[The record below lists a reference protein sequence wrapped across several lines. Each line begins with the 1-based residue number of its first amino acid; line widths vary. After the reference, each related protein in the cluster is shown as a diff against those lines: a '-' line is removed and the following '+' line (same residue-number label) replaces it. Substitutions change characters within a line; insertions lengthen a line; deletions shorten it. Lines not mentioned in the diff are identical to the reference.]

1 MTNLST
7 LLHDTRT
14 RQIGLQALLL
24 ALVAGGVGWL
34 ILNTASNLD
43 ERGITGGFSFLDRA
57 ARFPIAESIIAYRPT
72 DSFGWAFLVGLGNT
86 LFLAVTVALA
96 ATLLGLGV
104 ALARRSAHPLTS
116 GAATVYVE
124 AMRNTPLVVQ
134 LLFWYALVT
143 LGLPNIH
150 AAFTP
155 IDGVILADRGL
166 YLPRPVMVGD
176 KGPFLAALL
185 LGLATVAVAWRYGRV
200 QRLRTGI
207 PNRYGRIAI
216 LSALLLAGL
225 VWVSSGLTLPLDRP
239 VIGRFNATGGMGLSP
254 EFTAVFAGLLLYS
267 AAFIGEIIRGGIDA
281 VDRGQWEAGR
291 ALGLEEG
298 RILRL
303 IVIPQAL
310 RVIIPPMTSQYIN
323 ITKNTTLALAVGY
336 PDIALVAA
344 TTINQTGQAVEGIL
358 ILMLVFLTLSITAS
372 LFMNWY
378 NRRIA
383 LVTR

>member
-1 MTNLST
+1 M
-7 LLHDTRT
+7 LHDTRT
-14 RQIGLQALLL
+14 RQIALQALLL
-24 ALVAGGVGWL
+24 AGLVGGVAWL
-34 ILNTASNLD
+34 VHNTMANLE
-43 ERGITGGFSFLDRA
+43 ERGIAGGFGFLDRA
-57 ARFPIAESIIAYRPT
+57 ARFPIAESILSYRPT

-86 LFLAVTVALA
+86 LFLAVTVAFA

-104 ALARRSAHPLTS
+104 ALARRSSHPLTS

-155 IDGVILADRGL
+155 VDGVILADRGL
-166 YLPRPVMVGD
+166 YLPRPLVLGD
-176 KGPFLAALL
+176 KGPLLLALL
-185 LGLATVAVAWRYGRV
+185 IGLGGTVAAWRFGKRL
-200 QRLRTGI
+200 RLRTGVS
-207 PNRYGRIAI
+207 NRYGMIGAV
-216 LSALLLAGL
+216 SALLLMGV
-225 VWVSSGLTLPLDRP
+225 VWAASGLSLALDKP
-239 VIGRFNATGGMGLSP
+239 VMGKFNATGGMGLSP

-291 ALGLEEG
+291 ALGLDE
-298 RILRL
+298 RRLLRL
-303 IVIPQAL
+303 IIIPQAL

-358 ILMLVFLTLSITAS
+358 ILMLVFLTLSVTAS
-372 LFMNWY
+372 VFMNWY

>member
-14 RQIGLQALLL
+14 RQIALQALLL

-34 ILNTASNLD
+34 ILNTVSNLD

-176 KGPFLAALL
+176 KGPFLAALV
-185 LGLATVAVAWRYGRV
+185 LGLVAVGAAWRYGRV

-216 LSALLLAGL
+216 LSTLLLLGL
-225 VWVSSGLTLPLDRP
+225 VWVTTGLTLSLDRP

-298 RILRL
+298 NILRL

>member
-1 MTNLST
+1 MTNLSAR
-7 LLHDTRT
+7 LYDSRT
-14 RQIGLQALLL
+14 RQILLQALLL
-24 ALVAGGVGWL
+24 TVVAGGVGWL
-34 ILNTASNLD
+34 VHNTASNLH
-43 ERGITGGFSFLDRA
+43 ERGITGGFGFLERA

-86 LFLAVTVALA
+86 LFLAVTVALT

-166 YLPRPVMVGD
+166 YLPRPMILGHT
-176 KGPFLAALL
+176 GPFLAAVL
-185 LGLATVAVAWRYGRV
+185 LGLAGFVAVWRYGRA

-207 PNRYGRIAI
+207 PNHYGRIGA
-216 LSALLLAGL
+216 LSALLLVGL
-225 VWVSSGLTLPLDRP
+225 AWASSGLSLVLDRP

-281 VDRGQWEAGR
+281 VDKGQWEAGR

-298 RILRL
+298 KILRL
-303 IVIPQAL
+303 IIIPQAL

-344 TTINQTGQAVEGIL
+344 TTINQTGQAVEGIV

>member
-24 ALVAGGVGWL
+24 AVVAGGIGWL

-43 ERGITGGFSFLDRA
+43 ERGITGGFGFLDRA

-96 ATLLGLGV
+96 ATVLGLGV
-104 ALARRSAHPLTS
+104 ALARRSAHPLSS

-150 AAFTP
+150 AAFIP
-155 IDGVILADRGL
+155 VDGVILADRGL
-166 YLPRPVMVGD
+166 YLPRPVIAGD
-176 KGPFLAALL
+176 KGPFVAALL
-185 LGLATVAVAWRYGRV
+185 LGLASVAAAWRYGWV

-207 PNRYGRIAI
+207 PNHYGRIAI
-216 LSALLLAGL
+216 LSTLLLLGL
-225 VWVSSGLTLPLDRP
+225 AWVASGLSLALDRP

-298 RILRL
+298 KILRL

-358 ILMLVFLTLSITAS
+358 ILMLVFLTLSVTAS

>member
-24 ALVAGGVGWL
+24 VVVAGGIGWL
-34 ILNTASNLD
+34 ILNTASNLN
-43 ERGITGGFSFLDRA
+43 ERGITGGFGFLERA
-57 ARFPIAESIIAYRPT
+57 ARFPIAESIITYRPT

-86 LFLAVTVALA
+86 LFLAITVSLA

-104 ALARRSAHPLTS
+104 ALARRSSHPLTS
-116 GAATVYVE
+116 GAATAYVE

-134 LLFWYALVT
+134 LLFWYALLT

-150 AAFTP
+150 AAFMP
-155 IDGVILADRGL
+155 LDGVILADRGL
-166 YLPRPVMVGD
+166 YLPRPVIMGD
-176 KGPFLAALL
+176 KGPFLLSLL
-185 LGLATVAVAWRYGRV
+185 LGLAGFVAAWRYGRV

-207 PNRYGRIAI
+207 SNHYGRIGLGA
-216 LSALLLAGL
+216 ALLLAGL
-225 VWVSSGLTLPLDRP
+225 AWVSSELSLELDRP

-281 VDRGQWEAGR
+281 VDKGQWEAGR
-291 ALGLEEG
+291 AVGLAE
-298 RILRL
+298 RTILRL

-358 ILMLVFLTLSITAS
+358 ILMLVFLTISITAS

>member
-1 MTNLST
+1 MTNLSA

-14 RQIGLQALLL
+14 RQIGLQVLLL
-24 ALVAGGVGWL
+24 AVVVGGVGWL
-34 ILNTASNLD
+34 IHNTASNLD
-43 ERGITGGFSFLDRA
+43 ERGITGGFGFLDRA

-86 LFLAVTVALA
+86 LFLAITVCVA
-96 ATLLGLGV
+96 ATLLGLAI
-104 ALARRSAHPLTS
+104 ALARRSFHPLTS
-116 GAATVYVE
+116 GAATIYVE

-155 IDGVILADRGL
+155 LDGVILADRGL
-166 YLPRPVMVGD
+166 YLPRPVVLGD
-176 KGPFLAALL
+176 KGPLLAALL
-185 LGLATVAVAWRYGRV
+185 LGLAGVATAWRFGRRK
-200 QRLRTGI
+200 RLRTGI
-207 PNRYGRIAI
+207 ANHYGLIAV
-216 LSALLLAGL
+216 LSALLLLGL
-225 VWVSSGLTLPLDRP
+225 VWVGSGLSLVLEKP
-239 VIGRFNATGGMGLSP
+239 VIGRFNAMGGMGLSP

-281 VDRGQWEAGR
+281 VDKGQWEAGR
-291 ALGLEEG
+291 ALGLEE
-298 RILRL
+298 RQILRL
-303 IVIPQAL
+303 IIIPQAL
-310 RVIIPPMTSQYIN
+310 RVIIPPLTSQYIN

-358 ILMLVFLTLSITAS
+358 ILMLVFLTLSVTAS

>member
-1 MTNLST
+1 MTSLSA
-7 LLHDTRT
+7 LFHDTRT
-14 RQIGLQALLL
+14 RHILLQALLL
-24 ALVAGGVGWL
+24 TAVAGGVGWL
-34 ILNTASNLD
+34 VHNTASNLD
-43 ERGITGGFSFLDRA
+43 ERGITGGFGFLERA
-57 ARFPIAESIIAYRPT
+57 ARFPIAESIINYRPT

-86 LFLAVTVALA
+86 LFLAVTVALT
-96 ATLLGLGV
+96 ATFLGLGV

-116 GAATVYVE
+116 GAATAYVE

-134 LLFWYALVT
+134 LLFWYALLT

-150 AAFTP
+150 AAFMP
-155 IDGVILADRGL
+155 LDGVILADRGL
-166 YLPRPVMVGD
+166 YLPRPVIMGD
-176 KGPFLAALL
+176 KGPFLVSLL
-185 LGLATVAVAWRYGRV
+185 LGLAGALAAWRYGRM

-207 PNRYGRIAI
+207 SNHYGRIG
-216 LSALLLAGL
+216 LVSALLLAGL
-225 VWVSSGLTLPLDRP
+225 AWVSSGLSLVLDRP
-239 VIGRFNATGGMGLSP
+239 VIGRFNPTGGIGLSP

-281 VDRGQWEAGR
+281 VDKGQWEAGR
-291 ALGLEEG
+291 AVGLTE
-298 RILRL
+298 RTILRL
-303 IVIPQAL
+303 IIVPQAL

-358 ILMLVFLTLSITAS
+358 ILMLVFLTISITAS